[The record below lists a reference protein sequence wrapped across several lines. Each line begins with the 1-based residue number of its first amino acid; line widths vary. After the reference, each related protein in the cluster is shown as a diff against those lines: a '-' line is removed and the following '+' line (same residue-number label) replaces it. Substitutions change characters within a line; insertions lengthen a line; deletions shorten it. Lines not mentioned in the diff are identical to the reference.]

1 MKNVIK
7 LYKKRLIKFDLY
19 RIQIMALPLMIT
31 LIFMGGCTNQ
41 SRDLINTKK
50 EVYEKLAF
58 PKVIIQEQPNKQLP
72 PNNYEENITLKVDDL
87 KKINVKDF
95 EVNVSQKYHKKQKI
109 LDTELNSENV
119 SLVTTQ
125 KNKNIIY
132 PKNFIGLTTE
142 KVSLLL
148 GFPGLRRKEYP
159 AEVWQYKSQECVFE
173 IVFYIKN
180 TTNKELKSEY
190 YEARDRSAN
199 EVNPQKC
206 LTDILEM
213 NEKIND

>member
-95 EVNVSQKYHKKQKI
+95 EVNVSQ
-109 LDTELNSENV
+109 
-119 SLVTTQ
+119 
-125 KNKNIIY
+125 
-132 PKNFIGLTTE
+132 
-142 KVSLLL
+142 
-148 GFPGLRRKEYP
+148 
-159 AEVWQYKSQECVFE
+159 
-173 IVFYIKN
+173 
-180 TTNKELKSEY
+180 
-190 YEARDRSAN
+190 
-199 EVNPQKC
+199 
-206 LTDILEM
+206 
-213 NEKIND
+213 